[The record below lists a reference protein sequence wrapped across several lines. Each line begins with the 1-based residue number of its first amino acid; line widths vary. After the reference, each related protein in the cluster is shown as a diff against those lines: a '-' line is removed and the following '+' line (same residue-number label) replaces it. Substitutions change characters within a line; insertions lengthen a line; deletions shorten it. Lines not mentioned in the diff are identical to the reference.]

1 METTTAPDHD
11 LFHEV
16 LALSPLDPSPSE
28 AQGMLCGLMCGG
40 ATDPLATWL
49 TQLLPANDAVEI
61 PFAHY
66 HAALHPL
73 VQTLGAALADTELR
87 FELGLPD
94 DDHPLPERAVALYDW
109 VRGFLFAIGVLGVA
123 ERDLP
128 EQMREILHDFTE
140 LTRIDLDALDD
151 DEDNEQ
157 ALADVIEFVR
167 VAALLIHDEC
177 ALPHINSVVQ
187 P

>member
-1 METTTAPDHD
+1 M
-11 LFHEV
+11 

-40 ATDPLATWL
+40 APDPLTTWL
-49 TQLLPANDAVEI
+49 TQLLPANTTTATPI
-61 PFAHY
+61 AHY
-66 HAALHPL
+66 HAALFPL
-73 VQTLGAALADTELR
+73 AQTLRDALTDTELR
-87 FELGLPD
+87 FELGLPN
-94 DDHPLPERAVALYDW
+94 DDHSLQERATALYDW
-109 VRGFLFAIGVLGVA
+109 VRGFLFAVGILGVA

-128 EQMREILHDFTE
+128 EQMREILRDFTE

-151 DEDNEQ
+151 DEENEL

-167 VAALLIHDEC
+167 VAALLIYDEC
-177 ALPHINSVVQ
+177 APPRLEPVTQ

>member
-1 METTTAPDHD
+1 METTTDPNHD

-16 LALSPLDPSPSE
+16 LARSSLDPSPSE
-28 AQGMLCGLMCGG
+28 AQGMLCGLLCGG
-40 ATDPLATWL
+40 AADPLAAWL
-49 TQLLPANDAVEI
+49 TQLLPAEI
-61 PFAHY
+61 PFARY
-66 HAALHPL
+66 QAALQPL
-73 VQTLGAALADTELR
+73 VHSLHHALTDPELG

-94 DDHPLPERAVALYDW
+94 DNRPLRERATALYDW
-109 VRGFLFAIGVLGVA
+109 VRGFLFAVGVLGVT

-140 LTRIDLDALDD
+140 FTRIDFDQLDD
-151 DEDNEQ
+151 DEENEQ

-177 ALPHINSVVQ
+177 APRPLDAMTP